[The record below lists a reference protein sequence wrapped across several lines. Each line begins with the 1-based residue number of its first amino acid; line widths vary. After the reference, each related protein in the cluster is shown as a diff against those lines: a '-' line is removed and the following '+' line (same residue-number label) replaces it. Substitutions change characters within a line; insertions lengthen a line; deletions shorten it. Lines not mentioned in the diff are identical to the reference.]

1 MVTVNVPLGDL
12 GSDDLRVLADLSEE
26 FADEHLYLTRNQNVM
41 FRYVGLASVP
51 ALRSRLSSVG
61 LGLEHADQSTDVR
74 ACTGGPVCSLAI
86 TPAQRVA
93 AELLTHPTLLRN
105 SGVRIHISGCP
116 NACAQHQIADL
127 GFSGGKVTIG
137 GISVLGYQV
146 WLGGDLR
153 SGQVA
158 EVVGRV
164 AEPDVFAITS
174 TILGVWEALRERGES
189 VTDTIRRYGLEAIQ
203 AQIAA
208 VFKGRWEPGPE
219 PAVTPPDAWRR
230 PASHTLPLVVAS

>member
-1 MVTVNVPLGDL
+1 VNVPLGDL
-12 GSDDLRVLADLSEE
+12 DSEDLRVLADLAEE
-26 FADEHLYLTRNQNVM
+26 FGDEHLYLTRNQNVM
-41 FRYVGLASVP
+41 LRYVSLASVP
-51 ALRSRLSSVG
+51 ALRASLESLG
-61 LGLEHADQSTDVR
+61 LGLENADQSTDVR

-86 TPAQRVA
+86 TPAQRIA
-93 AELLTHPTLLRN
+93 AELLTHPALLRN
-105 SGVRIHISGCP
+105 SGVRVHVSGCP

-137 GISVLGYQV
+137 GVSMLGYQV

-153 SGQVA
+153 AGRVA

-189 VTDTIRRYGLEAIQ
+189 VTDTIRRYGLDAIQ

-219 PAVTPPDAWRR
+219 PVAGSGETWQQRGNL
-230 PASHTLPLVVAS
+230 LPLVVGS